1 MFDLKVDFAAAEAH
15 MQQLAEKMAAAVR
28 PAAFEGAILLR
39 RKAEELAPQSER
51 PHWFYSTASG
61 GIEPHTFASGEN
73 AGKTGSKYRFHPG
86 DLKRSIYIKY
96 LKDESADGEKA
107 AYRVSFVKYSGREK
121 YVPYARWVEFGVATA
136 TGERGRANPFMLNAY
151 YKTHRQIRQAVK
163 KNMDEAVKS
172 GS

>member
-39 RKAEELAPQSER
+39 RKAEELAPQSR
-51 PHWFYSTASG
+51 WAHWFYSKASG
-61 GIEPHTFASGEN
+61 GQEPHKFASGKN
-73 AGKTGSKYRFHPG
+73 AGITGSKYRFHPG

-96 LKDESADGEKA
+96 LKEESEDGEKA
-107 AYRVSFVKYSGREK
+107 AYRVSFVKYSGKEK
-121 YVPYARWVEFGVATA
+121 YVPYARWIEFGVEGA
-136 TGERGRANPFMLNAY
+136 TGEREGANPFMLNAY
-151 YKTHRQIRQAVK
+151 YQTHRKMRRAVK
-163 KNMDEAVKS
+163 KTMDKAVKD